1 MSGDKSKHTDVNVSG
16 PVMVEIDAEKIAA
29 IIFAVCHTT
38 EARSARAANLIID
51 LLIEA
56 HQNASRPE

>member
-1 MSGDKSKHTDVNVSG
+1 MTDVPEHMDVVHQG

-56 HQNASRPE
+56 HQNASLAQ